1 MIPDWF
7 LVQFFCMIK
16 RFFDHWLSGI
26 LFAGIAVLLLVIL
39 AAGLGNI
46 HFQPGRPISLGET
59 AAIQVSVDKIAGD
72 IVNIPFWKQVVFWG
86 LIFILVII
94 VSLLLSPEMRK
105 RIILFFLRFA
115 LFALA
120 LFYILRKF
128 RAAIPELNVGATA
141 AAEGL
146 PQAGEELAPTVF
158 TAPHVSSTLLYL
170 ISLGVVLVLA
180 VVAFFISRWWLQRQS
195 LRKSSQSL
203 DGLAEVARASLA
215 DISSGGNWENAII
228 NCYARM
234 SDVVDAQRGLIRRK
248 DLTAGEFTARLEEAG
263 LPGEAV
269 RRLTRLFEAARYGT
283 REASHEEMLEAV
295 ASLQMILRACGVSE

>member
-16 RFFDHWLSGI
+16 RFFDHRLSGI
-26 LFAGIAVLLLVIL
+26 LFAGVAVLLLVIL
-39 AAGLGNI
+39 AAALGNI
-46 HFQPGRPISLGET
+46 HFQPGRPISLGES

-128 RAAIPELNVGATA
+128 RAAIPELNVAGTA
-141 AAEGL
+141 AAEGVPL
-146 PQAGEELAPTVF
+146 AGEELAPMVF
-158 TAPHVSSTLLYL
+158 TEPHISSTLLYL

-180 VVAFFISRWWLQRQS
+180 VVAFFVGRWWLQRQR
-195 LRKSSQSL
+195 LRKGSESL
-203 DGLAEVARASLA
+203 EGLAEVARASLA
-215 DISSGGNWENAII
+215 DISSGRNWENAII

-234 SDVVDAQRGLIRRK
+234 SDVVDAQRGLSRRK
-248 DLTAGEFTARLEEAG
+248 DLTANEFSARLEGAG
-263 LPGEAV
+263 LPAQAV

-283 REASHEEMLEAV
+283 GQASHEEMLEAV
-295 ASLQMILRACGVSE
+295 ACLQMILHTCGVIE